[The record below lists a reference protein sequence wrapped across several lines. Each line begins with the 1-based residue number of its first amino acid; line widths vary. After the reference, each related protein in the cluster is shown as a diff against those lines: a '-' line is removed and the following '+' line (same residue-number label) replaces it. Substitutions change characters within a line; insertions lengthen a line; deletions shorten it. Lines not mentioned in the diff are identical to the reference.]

1 MKIGILTHQYIN
13 NYGAFL
19 QAWALRE
26 AIAELFPNDE
36 VQIIDYVNLKHF
48 IINAGGWFRFY
59 KNRESFKDWM
69 EKIKLPRTFAKA
81 RNQEMIL
88 SKRCF
93 NAKQIN
99 ALDFDC
105 IIVGSDEV
113 WNYKDTKGNA
123 ALKFG
128 EGLTCK
134 NLIAYAPSVGKTAAD
149 ECVPE
154 YVIRGIKKFKKI
166 SARDDLTEQLVCN
179 ITGTAPERVLD
190 PTFLAE
196 FPRAELAAKKKPY
209 ILFYYCENLPHN
221 ILNQIFSYAKEHGL
235 AVYGAGECD
244 KRYSEITVNLMP
256 FEWVEMFRKNEI
268 KSHHYI
274 ISFDPRDSTEN
285 CLTGKRAQE
294 LGLEYAKANFPGHQ
308 ALVCTHMDGHNG
320 SGNIH
325 VHIVINSLRKLDVPQ
340 QPFMER
346 PIDCKAGYKHHV
358 TNEYLKHLQKS
369 LMDLCQREFLHQV
382 DLLSPSRT
390 GVTEAEYW
398 AQRWLDEKKQEIEE
412 KGFTPNPT
420 KFQTQKQLI
429 RDAVAAAREKAISYE
444 DFQEI
449 LQDEYDVFVKTQR
462 GRYSYL
468 LPERNKFI
476 SERSLGDSCKRECL
490 EGFFIQN
497 AERNLRYKEDPILI
511 FTTRTRLRLVVDL
524 QENVKAQEN
533 LAYALKVKISNLQK
547 MAETL
552 VWVQENNINDLA
564 ELNDL
569 CKTAQANAQAAYERL
584 SQAEDELY
592 KTNEQIHYAG
602 QYLSTK
608 EVQQQFAK
616 AIFKKKFRAEHSKEL
631 DAYAES
637 VKYFR
642 EENDGKLP
650 SLKSLKKRKEEL
662 IKEIVEK
669 KKAYAPLKEESR
681 RLEIASDNVYS
692 IFRKT
697 NEMKSDLAWKREWEA
712 KVREKARQEQARQE
726 QRARQPKRKK
736 RSYDM
741 SL

>member
-1 MKIGILTHQYIN
+1 MAILKHIASKSS
-13 NYGAFL
+13 NYGA
-19 QAWALRE
+19 ALE
-26 AIAELFPNDE
+26 YLIFKHDELRKTPILDQNGNRIMRDE
-36 VQIIDYVNLKHF
+36 
-48 IINAGGWFRFY
+48 FY
-59 KNRESFKDWM
+59 LDGLNCEPYSFDAACQQLNREY
-69 EKIKLPRTFAKA
+69 
-81 RNQEMIL
+81 Q
-88 SKRCF
+88 
-93 NAKQIN
+93 
-99 ALDFDC
+99 
-105 IIVGSDEV
+105 
-113 WNYKDTKGNA
+113 
-123 ALKFG
+123 
-128 EGLTCK
+128 K
-134 NLIAYAPSVGKTAAD
+134 NK
-149 ECVPE
+149 
-154 YVIRGIKKFKKI
+154 
-166 SARDDLTEQLVCN
+166 N
-179 ITGTAPERVLD
+179 
-190 PTFLAE
+190 
-196 FPRAELAAKKKPY
+196 
-209 ILFYYCENLPHN
+209 
-221 ILNQIFSYAKEHGL
+221 
-235 AVYGAGECD
+235 
-244 KRYSEITVNLMP
+244 
-256 FEWVEMFRKNEI
+256 KNEI

-325 VHIVINSLRKLDVPQ
+325 VHIVINSLRKLDVPK

-369 LMDLCQREFLHQV
+369 LMDLCRREFLHQV

-398 AQRWLDEKKQEIEE
+398 AQRQLDEKKQEIERE
-412 KGFTPNPT
+412 ELAPNPT
-420 KFQTQKQLI
+420 RFQTQKQLI

-444 DFQEI
+444 DFQDI
-449 LQDEYDVFVKTQR
+449 LQNEYNIFVKTQR

-468 LPERNKFI
+468 PPERNKFI
-476 SERSLGDSCKRECL
+476 SERSLGESC
-490 EGFFIQN
+490 
-497 AERNLRYKEDPILI
+497 
-511 FTTRTRLRLVVDL
+511 RTRLRLVVDL
-524 QENVKAQEN
+524 QKNVKAQEN
-533 LAYALKVKISNLQK
+533 LAYALKVKISNLQE

-552 VWVQENNINDLA
+552 VWVQENNINDLT

-608 EVQQQFAK
+608 EVQQQFTK

-650 SLKSLKKRKEEL
+650 SLKSLKKRKEKL
-662 IKEIVEK
+662 TKEIAER
-669 KKAYAPLKEESR
+669 KKAYAPLREESK

-726 QRARQPKRKK
+726 QCERQPKRKK

>member
-1 MKIGILTHQYIN
+1 
-13 NYGAFL
+13 
-19 QAWALRE
+19 
-26 AIAELFPNDE
+26 
-36 VQIIDYVNLKHF
+36 
-48 IINAGGWFRFY
+48 
-59 KNRESFKDWM
+59 
-69 EKIKLPRTFAKA
+69 
-81 RNQEMIL
+81 
-88 SKRCF
+88 
-93 NAKQIN
+93 
-99 ALDFDC
+99 
-105 IIVGSDEV
+105 
-113 WNYKDTKGNA
+113 
-123 ALKFG
+123 
-128 EGLTCK
+128 
-134 NLIAYAPSVGKTAAD
+134 
-149 ECVPE
+149 
-154 YVIRGIKKFKKI
+154 
-166 SARDDLTEQLVCN
+166 
-179 ITGTAPERVLD
+179 
-190 PTFLAE
+190 
-196 FPRAELAAKKKPY
+196 
-209 ILFYYCENLPHN
+209 
-221 ILNQIFSYAKEHGL
+221 
-235 AVYGAGECD
+235 
-244 KRYSEITVNLMP
+244 
-256 FEWVEMFRKNEI
+256 
-268 KSHHYI
+268 
-274 ISFDPRDSTEN
+274 
-285 CLTGKRAQE
+285 
-294 LGLEYAKANFPGHQ
+294 
-308 ALVCTHMDGHNG
+308 MDGHNG

-398 AQRWLDEKKQEIEE
+398 AQRRLNEKKQKIETE
-412 KGFTPNPT
+412 GFTPNPT

-444 DFQEI
+444 DFQDI
-449 LQDEYDVFVKTQR
+449 LQDEYNIFVKTQR

-468 LPERNKFI
+468 PPERNKFI

-490 EGFFIQN
+490 EGFFVQN
-497 AERNLRYKEDPILI
+497 AEKNLRYKEEPILI

-533 LAYALKVKISNLQK
+533 LAYA
-547 MAETL
+547 
-552 VWVQENNINDLA
+552 
-564 ELNDL
+564 
-569 CKTAQANAQAAYERL
+569 QAAYERL

-592 KTNEQIHYAG
+592 KINGQIHYAG

-616 AIFKKKFRAEHSKEL
+616 ALLKKKFRAEHSKEL

-650 SLKSLKKRKEEL
+650 SLKSLKKRKEKL
-662 IKEIVEK
+662 TQEIAER

-681 RLEIASDNVYS
+681 CLEIASDNVYS

-712 KVREKARQEQARQE
+712 KVREKSRQEQARQE
-726 QRARQPKRKK
+726 QRERQPKRKK